1 MPTADLLRVAT
12 CWGIPS
18 SSSSSEP
25 PNIETTDPT
34 RRLVPI
40 IPPSLLVLTS
50 PVLQQSVHPTEL
62 FTQVLAEN
70 SQLLAS
76 VTITNSVAR
85 EPSESWFP
93 AKLFDEYDR
102 NGLKHLKP
110 WWPIVNIQKLQNGLC
125 EDVNNNTFLGFAFD
139 LATKI
144 CRCPCPQAAPVRVES
159 CANDQGKDAKTC
171 QGRHRVEMAS
181 PHCQMTWPSP
191 ISELLEVDFTFA
203 NEHLVNGLPMLNS
216 ERPFWWNNLL
226 V

>member
-1 MPTADLLRVAT
+1 MIRAKRLTTALGLKYWTESEQFPKLKSTSPPRLRHNWCTAVPVAPSGDQHANLRDQHDMVEIIFAGPEGRSNAHSRLRVAT
-12 CWGIPS
+12 CWGIP
-18 SSSSSEP
+18 SSSSEP

-110 WWPIVNIQKLQNGLC
+110 
-125 EDVNNNTFLGFAFD
+125 
-139 LATKI
+139 
-144 CRCPCPQAAPVRVES
+144 
-159 CANDQGKDAKTC
+159 
-171 QGRHRVEMAS
+171 
-181 PHCQMTWPSP
+181 
-191 ISELLEVDFTFA
+191 
-203 NEHLVNGLPMLNS
+203 
-216 ERPFWWNNLL
+216 
-226 V
+226 